1 MWNSK
6 KLAQLIRAEVIENTL
21 AGLDKDGKP
30 FKEYSTNPFTMPYQ
44 AIARK
49 EKADPYL
56 IWLSEHNKNS
66 SNSARGIKYL
76 SKTQTGKKYIKVLW
90 WGGHKEYKKT
100 MYGTDTVNLSA
111 TGGMLKSFGVLSVRE
126 KWLQESIFDKQ
137 KFTLP
142 VPEIWITL
150 GWKDAIQAQK
160 AYWNINRDRNML
172 GLPEKKL
179 NSLVVG
185 FAKAYIAGI

>member
-1 MWNSK
+1 
-6 KLAQLIRAEVIENTL
+6 
-21 AGLDKDGKP
+21 
-30 FKEYSTNPFTMPYQ
+30 
-44 AIARK
+44 
-49 EKADPYL
+49 
-56 IWLSEHNKNS
+56 
-66 SNSARGIKYL
+66 
-76 SKTQTGKKYIKVLW
+76 
-90 WGGHKEYKKT
+90 
-100 MYGTDTVNLSA
+100 
-111 TGGMLKSFGVLSVRE
+111 MLKSFGVLSVRE

-150 GWKDAIQAQK
+150 GWINNAEIQK
-160 AYWNINRDRNML
+160 VKWNINRDRNML